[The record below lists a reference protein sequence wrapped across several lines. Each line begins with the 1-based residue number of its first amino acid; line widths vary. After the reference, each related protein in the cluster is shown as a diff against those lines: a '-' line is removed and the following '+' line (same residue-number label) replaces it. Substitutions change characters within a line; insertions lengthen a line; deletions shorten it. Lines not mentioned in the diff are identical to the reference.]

1 MRKKLSRW
9 LATMFAIAL
18 SVTMTATPIAQAAMV
33 ESSQEEAETAVETSV
48 DENSLLED
56 SLIFE
61 SSEEEQEVEMV
72 SENSTEIHSS
82 EVEEA
87 DETNSSELGDAEIV
101 EEEPIQVETTEEE
114 SISIIEEQENSSI
127 DIKETVDETDII
139 QATTEEKIAEGAC
152 GENLNWY
159 LTDDGK
165 LYVDGTGE
173 MESYA
178 PYEWVEWYGGVLAPW
193 YEYRENI
200 KEVYLSDQIT
210 ELGSYAFQ
218 NCNNLNKVNI
228 PKSVTEVGGGVFAG
242 CSGLKEISFPNNVKK
257 ITSMAFA
264 RCSGLIKVTIPN
276 SVTEIGVA
284 AFGACSNLSEITI
297 PNSVVKIDDEAFF
310 ECSSLKKIVI
320 LNQNCEILTE
330 TSISG
335 NAIIYGYANSTAESY
350 AKKYKRTFK
359 ALDSQTSTYT
369 ISYDANGG
377 KNAPA
382 AQTKK
387 KDKTLT
393 LSKTKPTRKGY
404 TFLGWATSKSST
416 KVSYKPGASFTQN
429 KNTTLYA
436 VWKANTYKVVFY
448 NNNGKGSMS
457 SVNYT
462 YGKSYTLKA
471 NTFKRTGY
479 TFKGWNTKADGTA
492 RSFTDKAKVENLT
505 CIAGKQ
511 VSLYAQWS
519 PKKYKITYQLN
530 GGTNNKANP
539 ASYKIT
545 NATITLKNPTRKGYT
560 FAGWYTSSS
569 YKTKVTKI
577 AKGSTGDRVLY
588 AKWTVNK
595 YIIRYN
601 GNGATSGKMAD
612 TKSCQYNKSYTLRK
626 NTFVKKGYT
635 FLGWS
640 GSANGKAKYKDGQV
654 IKNLSSINGK
664 VVNLYAIWQKN
675 E

>member
-1 MRKKLSRW
+1 
-9 LATMFAIAL
+9 
-18 SVTMTATPIAQAAMV
+18 
-33 ESSQEEAETAVETSV
+33 
-48 DENSLLED
+48 
-56 SLIFE
+56 
-61 SSEEEQEVEMV
+61 
-72 SENSTEIHSS
+72 
-82 EVEEA
+82 
-87 DETNSSELGDAEIV
+87 
-101 EEEPIQVETTEEE
+101 
-114 SISIIEEQENSSI
+114 
-127 DIKETVDETDII
+127 
-139 QATTEEKIAEGAC
+139 
-152 GENLNWY
+152 
-159 LTDDGK
+159 
-165 LYVDGTGE
+165 

-218 NCNNLNKVNI
+218 NCHNLNKVNI

-257 ITSMAFA
+257 ITSMVFA
-264 RCSGLIKVTIPN
+264 RCSGLIKVIIPN

-335 NAIIYGYANSTAESY
+335 NAIIYGYDNSTAESY

-393 LSKTKPTRKGY
+393 LSKT
-404 TFLGWATSKSST
+404 
-416 KVSYKPGASFTQN
+416 
-429 KNTTLYA
+429 
-436 VWKANTYKVVFY
+436 
-448 NNNGKGSMS
+448 
-457 SVNYT
+457 
-462 YGKSYTLKA
+462 
-471 NTFKRTGY
+471 
-479 TFKGWNTKADGTA
+479 
-492 RSFTDKAKVENLT
+492 
-505 CIAGKQ
+505 
-511 VSLYAQWS
+511 
-519 PKKYKITYQLN
+519 
-530 GGTNNKANP
+530 
-539 ASYKIT
+539 
-545 NATITLKNPTRKGYT
+545 NPTRKGYT

-640 GSANGKAKYKDGQV
+640 GSANGKAKYKDGQT
-654 IKNLSSINGK
+654 IKNLFSINGK